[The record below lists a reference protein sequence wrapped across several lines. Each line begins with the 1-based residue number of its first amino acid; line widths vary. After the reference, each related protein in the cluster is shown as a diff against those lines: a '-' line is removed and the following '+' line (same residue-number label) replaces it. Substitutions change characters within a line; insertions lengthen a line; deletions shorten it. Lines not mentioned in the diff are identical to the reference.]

1 MQSPCRPEQAPQ
13 SRINLVQQAED
24 WSDDHSS
31 ESIHVIDLSVAL
43 NVPLRTLQ
51 RIFHET
57 VGMGP
62 AHYMAARKLAKARA
76 ALLTADPSA
85 TSVTT
90 IACDYGFCELGR
102 FAGAYRRMFGEK
114 PSETLYRRRRETLAQ
129 WVPGSSTVIPELPR
143 PQSLTAWPR
152 LPCNNNYSFKRC

>member
-1 MQSPCRPEQAPQ
+1 MQTPCRPEQAPQ

-24 WSDDHSS
+24 WSDEHSS

-85 TSVTT
+85 TSALKRCIGV
-90 IACDYGFCELGR
+90 DERRSPNGR
-102 FAGAYRRMFGEK
+102 WLVH
-114 PSETLYRRRRETLAQ
+114 SH
-129 WVPGSSTVIPELPR
+129 SSVAAATVIDR
-143 PQSLTAWPR
+143 VAAV
-152 LPCNNNYSFKRC
+152 PCNNNYLFK

>member
-1 MQSPCRPEQAPQ
+1 MQTPCRPEHAPRP
-13 SRINLVQQAED
+13 RINLVQQAED
-24 WSDDHSS
+24 WSDEHSS

-129 WVPGSSTVIPELPR
+129 WVLAC
-143 PQSLTAWPR
+143 PQS
-152 LPCNNNYSFKRC
+152 FQRCRGHSH